1 MSRGENAVPIW
12 LPLDN
17 TKIIV
22 INLFMDKQFNNEQFK
37 NEQFF
42 FEQIN

>member
-17 TKIIV
+17 IKINM
-22 INLFMDKQFNNEQFK
+22 INLFSDKQFNNEQFK
-37 NEQFF
+37 SEQFF
-42 FEQIN
+42 VEQIN